1 MLLIVCIAALHT
13 AYCRDERFPRLSIWW
28 SVPII
33 FVGFVS
39 MFLHL
44 NAPTRLAGFRP
55 FTIPSTSMEP
65 AIRKGDAIMVDLKY
79 YKQKPPK
86 DGDLVIFV
94 KDGGY
99 ALKRVIAI
107 GGQTIE
113 GRDNQVF
120 LNGNLIR
127 ESYVVH
133 ERETLAPNMANFGPI
148 KVPEGKLFVLGDNR
162 DFSYD
167 SRQPEY
173 GLVDVADMRGRP
185 LYVYRSTDFSRNG
198 LEFP

>member
-1 MLLIVCIAALHT
+1 MQSDSPPVSPRRRCIPLIASLLIPGTGQLLLSQYVAGSICLAVYLLIWAGCILLRLPTNYGGYLLLICGMLLIVCIAALHT

-86 DGDLVIFV
+86 DGDLVI
-94 KDGGY
+94 
-99 ALKRVIAI
+99 
-107 GGQTIE
+107 
-113 GRDNQVF
+113 
-120 LNGNLIR
+120 
-127 ESYVVH
+127 
-133 ERETLAPNMANFGPI
+133 
-148 KVPEGKLFVLGDNR
+148 
-162 DFSYD
+162 
-167 SRQPEY
+167 
-173 GLVDVADMRGRP
+173 
-185 LYVYRSTDFSRNG
+185 
-198 LEFP
+198 